1 MSSKSYQAGGTPFF
15 YPEAG
20 DPAPLVG
27 AKVNVLTIGGI
38 STTGAW
44 DPSFCLA
51 WAPLNSRDAYKEDIV
66 TRVRSERRKALYKDV
81 VTSATAAATLQVTTT
96 ETVSKEGEIA

>member
-1 MSSKSYQAGGTPFF
+1 MSNKSYQAGGVPFF

-27 AKVNVLTIGGI
+27 AKVNILTIGGI

-51 WAPLNSRDAYKEDIV
+51 WAPLNGRDAYKEDIV
-66 TRVRSERRKALYKDV
+66 SRARSERRKALYKESFNP
-81 VTSATAAATLQVTTT
+81 VT
-96 ETVSKEGEIA
+96 KEGETA